1 MSVILTSVGGI
12 LSLLDEPN
20 DQLISFSLKKL
31 VSPYEG
37 GLNPGDTLAG
47 AGSVGGMSL
56 LDVFW
61 HEIANKDTLVRI
73 EELSE
78 DKTFPDHELASLVC
92 SKVYYHLGAFDVAL
106 RFALGAGKLFDVN
119 QRSEYVETI
128 IAKCIDS
135 YTQKKVSGEA
145 SEEIDPRQEAI
156 VNQMFDRCFRDGQFR
171 QAMGIAIETHRMD
184 IFVDSIKK
192 SREGR
197 DSMLSYAFRVVMTL
211 IPSRSYRNELLKQ
224 LINLYRESDAQ
235 TPDFVQMVQCLIF
248 LDDTDTVA
256 GILETLSQGTKDD
269 ILMAYQIAFD
279 LYESATQQF
288 LNNIL
293 QAIKRTAPIPAA
305 IEGKPLPATSST
317 EASGEAMEVE
327 GEGGEASEDA
337 KPEAE
342 KNPEKSAVQEPKIED
357 LSDKQRAQQST
368 LEKLG
373 QILSGS
379 KSIFVHLQFLIR
391 NDKSDLLILKQTKD
405 AVRVSICHTAT
416 VIANGFMH
424 SGTTHDSF
432 LRDNLDW
439 LSRATNWAKLSAT
452 ASLGVIHR
460 GHEKDSLALMQTY
473 LPKDSASGT
482 GYAEGGGLYALGLIH
497 ANHGADITDYLIG
510 QLKEGSN
517 EPLRHGGCLGLGLAA
532 MGTHRADVYEQLRS
546 NLYQDDAVT
555 GEAAGLAL
563 GLVELGSKS
572 EDAIRDMVAYAQETQ
587 HEKILRGLAV
597 GIGLVMYG
605 RLEEADPLI
614 ESLCNDKDAILR
626 RSGMYTIAMAY
637 CGTGNNKAI
646 KRLLHVAVSD
656 VNDDVRRAAVMSLGF
671 LLFKTPEQCP
681 GLVSLL
687 SESYNPHV
695 RYGAAMALGI
705 ACAGTGSKRAL
716 ALIEPMT
723 NDSVNYVRQGALIAS
738 ALILIQHTETTC
750 PKVKHFRSMYSRYI
764 GEKHEDVMAKF
775 GAILA
780 QGIIDAGGRNVTVS
794 LQSRTGHTNMMAVVG
809 MLVFTQY
816 WYWFPLSHFLSLA
829 FTPSCV
835 IGLNENLDMPVMKIK
850 SNAKPATYAYPPP
863 LEEKKK
869 EDKEKVATA
878 VLSITAKQKKKDA
891 AAAKKAAGG
900 GTSGAASSSD
910 KPEKMDVEEEKKDA
924 GSEKKDKVEGAGEK
938 KEATDPKK
946 DEEKKE
952 EKKPDPTFDVLN
964 NPARVMKPQL
974 QVISLEQ
981 PARYKPVKDIS
992 IGGIIMMKKIDGEGG
1007 AADEE
1012 EEIVKPVEIK
1022 RELGDVEEEPEPPEP
1037 FEYTE

>member
-78 DKTFPDHELASLVC
+78 DKAFPDHELASLVC

-900 GTSGAASSSD
+900 GTSGAASSD

-938 KEATDPKK
+938 KEATDAKK

-992 IGGIIMMKKIDGEGG
+992 IGGIIMMKKIESEGG